1 MKKSSKIINT
11 MLCVLFF
18 EIVLFISGRFLDALI
33 CMDDEGIFLY
43 GFVLMAMTCFIVLF
57 AFTFATINSI
67 WGKDKRGK
75 KK

>member
-1 MKKSSKIINT
+1 MKKSEKIINT
-11 MLCVLFF
+11 ILCILFF
-18 EIVLFISGRFLDALI
+18 EIVLLIAYRFLVALI
-33 CMDDEGIFLY
+33 CMDDDGIFIY

-57 AFTFATINSI
+57 NFTCATMTSI